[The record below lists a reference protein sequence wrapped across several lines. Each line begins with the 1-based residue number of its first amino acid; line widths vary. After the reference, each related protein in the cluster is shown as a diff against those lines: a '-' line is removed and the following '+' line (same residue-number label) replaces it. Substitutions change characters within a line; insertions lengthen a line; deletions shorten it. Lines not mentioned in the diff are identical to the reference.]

1 MLRPIPLPLNDDCDI
16 GTPLCKPRLDATF
29 IEAATR
35 SRKLAIDQSGRG
47 IAAMLNVFSRADLAY
62 VDLPS
67 AHLICWDKL
76 SVTHA
81 RYPGVDVTQTFD
93 GKTLLELFEHIYIHA
108 LSASVSK
115 LAECTALSQV
125 LSGTDLDLW
134 FEEQSDRIPANHR
147 EFDEVIRRQRFVKHN
162 LDHDNIPWLE
172 KRIREINGAL
182 IDIRGCSLDG
192 LSGLGLT
199 FDEYPS
205 PTTTA
210 PSSESLLTPPPL
222 PPQGIRQDKQQQQQ
236 NLWSQ
241 LDSSTANPT
250 YRETKPKVRP
260 AREVHGNS
268 INRGEGRRVGKIV
281 PKFGIIGEERK
292 MKWGVIGEE
301 RTRKG

>member
-1 MLRPIPLPLNDDCDI
+1 MLRPIPLPLNDDCGI

-47 IAAMLNVFSRADLAY
+47 IAAMLNIFSRADLAY

-67 AHLICWDKL
+67 AHLICRDKF

-93 GKTLLELFEHIYIHA
+93 GKTLPELFEHIYIHA

-115 LAECTALSQV
+115 LSECTALSQV

-134 FEEQSDRIPANHR
+134 FEEQSDRIPGNRR
-147 EFDEVIRRQRFVKHN
+147 EFVEVIRRQRFVKYN
-162 LDHDNIPWLE
+162 LDHNDIPWLE
-172 KRIREINGAL
+172 KRIVQINGAL
-182 IDIRGCSLDG
+182 VDIRGCSLDG
-192 LSGLGLT
+192 LIGLGLT

-222 PPQGIRQDKQQQQQ
+222 APHGIRQDKQQQQQ
-236 NLWSQ
+236 NVWSQ
-241 LDSSTANPT
+241 QDSPK
-250 YRETKPKVRP
+250 TKPND
-260 AREVHGNS
+260 REAIPQDRRVKEVDGIS
-268 INRGEGRRVGKIV
+268 FNRGEGRRVGKIV